1 MKFTTANLI
10 TVKKT
15 PGGGIREGEALPI
28 LKIGRDGDPDCYGV
42 VSPCDGKMYF
52 LHEDEV
58 ELATNAERLR
68 SMDDARL
75 GLLLFQIVSTGS
87 PDVNGKKL
95 KTIDDV
101 KAWLKE
107 PVPVV
112 DAAN

>member
-15 PGGGIREGEALPI
+15 PGGGIRNGESLSI
-28 LKIGRDGDPDCYGV
+28 MKVGCDGDPDCYGV
-42 VSPCDGKMYF
+42 VSPCEGEMYF

-58 ELATNAERLR
+58 ELATNAERIR
-68 SMDDARL
+68 SMDDTRL
-75 GLLLFQIVSTGS
+75 ALLLFQLVSTGS

-95 KTIDDV
+95 KTIDDI

-107 PVPVV
+107 PMPVV
-112 DAAN
+112 EV